1 MSKRTIAVPSR
12 LAGYTALLLAVL
24 LVSACSSSASSS
36 AAASSSSLPSS
47 SPSASSSATAIA
59 ATCEQVSAVL
69 GDGPDPDADP
79 VGFAEAHIL
88 LLRQINT
95 PDQSLRGAL
104 SQLAEANQSFVASNG
119 KSANAK
125 EAVAVADKK
134 INSICPGA
142 AS

>member
-1 MSKRTIAVPSR
+1 MSKRKTAVPSR
-12 LAGYTALLLAVL
+12 LAGYAALLLAVL
-24 LVSACSSSASSS
+24 LVGACSSSASSS
-36 AAASSSSLPSS
+36 AVA
-47 SPSASSSATAIA
+47 SPSTSSSATAIA

-88 LLRQINT
+88 LLRQIST

-119 KSANAK
+119 KSVNAK

>member
-1 MSKRTIAVPSR
+1 MSKRKTAVPSR
-12 LAGYTALLLAVL
+12 LAGYAALLLAVL
-24 LVSACSSSASSS
+24 LVGACNSSASSS
-36 AAASSSSLPSS
+36 AVA
-47 SPSASSSATAIA
+47 SPSTSSSATAIA

-69 GDGPDPDADP
+69 SDGPDPDADP

-88 LLRQINT
+88 LLRQIST

-104 SQLAEANQSFVASNG
+104 SQLADANQSFAASNG

>member
-24 LVSACSSSASSS
+24 LVTACSSSASSS
-36 AAASSSSLPSS
+36 AAAS
-47 SPSASSSATAIA
+47 ATAIA
-59 ATCEQVSAVL
+59 ATCEQVSGVL
-69 GDGPDPDADP
+69 SDGPDPDADP

-88 LLRQINT
+88 LLRQIST
-95 PDQSLRGAL
+95 TDQALHGAL
-104 SQLAEANQSFVASNG
+104 SQLADANQKFVTSKG

-125 EAVAVADKK
+125 GAIAVASKK
-134 INSICPGA
+134 LNSICPGA